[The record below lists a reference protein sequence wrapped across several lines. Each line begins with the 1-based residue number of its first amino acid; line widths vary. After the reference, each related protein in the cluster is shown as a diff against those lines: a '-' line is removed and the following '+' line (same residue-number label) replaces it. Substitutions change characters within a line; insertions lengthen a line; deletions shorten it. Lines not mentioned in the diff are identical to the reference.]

1 MNIIINPT
9 LLYTL
14 GGKHPFVITWHLIR
28 MFGWLPIVFVLIWG
42 LWKIWMNFINDEFV
56 DQIKFIVLA
65 IDVPKNNLQTPK
77 AVEQI
82 FAQLAGAHSTPNFLE
97 KYWDGYVQPW
107 FSLEII
113 SIGGYVQF
121 LIYTP
126 DVFRDLVEAAIYAQ
140 YHDAE
145 ITEIEDY
152 VDKVPQ
158 QYPSEEYDFWGTEL
172 ILVNKNCYPLRMYE
186 EFEHSISKEM
196 KDPMAALLE
205 MMSKLQNGEQAWI
218 QILINPINQDWT
230 AQSEQEVKM
239 LIKEAVPSSARLS
252 DKAMDGLLGG
262 LHSVADSIGKLIVP
276 ESGVDASEDKKN
288 EMYNIVMNLTEGDK
302 EIISGI
308 QRKAAKIGYQT
319 KIRQMY
325 IGKKE
330 VFSKQRGV
338 SGIFGAIKQFNTND
352 KNSLKPE
359 QKIIITKINYFFK
372 KWRTAIRQNRLM
384 KAYKLRSFGR
394 GTAKI
399 GILNIEE
406 LATLW
411 HFPMEQV
418 KSPLIRKTEVRKAE
432 PPFNLPA
439 SAEATDGHGLETDG
453 HGLRRVQESVAVE
466 EGLEEEEGEEGEEG
480 GTKNLP
486 PCQGGKH
493 GGFNKE
499 DEEAK
504 GAPPANL
511 PFE

>member
-1 MNIIINPT
+1 MNIVIDPT
-9 LLYTL
+9 ILYTL
-14 GGKHPFVITWHLIR
+14 GSKHPFIIALHLFR
-28 MFGWLPIVFVLIWG
+28 MFGWVPIVFVLIWG
-42 LWKIWMNFINDEFV
+42 LWKVWMNFIQDQFV
-56 DQIKFIVLA
+56 DQIKFVLLA

-126 DVFRDLVEAAIYAQ
+126 EVFRDLVEAAIYAQ

-152 VDKVPQ
+152 VDKLPQ
-158 QYPSEEYDFWGTEL
+158 KYPNEEYDFWGTEL
-172 ILVNKNCYPLRMYE
+172 ILVKPNCYPIRMYD

-205 MMSKLQNGEQAWI
+205 MMSKLQNGEQAWL

-230 AQSEQEVKM
+230 AKSDKEVRS
-239 LIKEAVPSSARLS
+239 LIKEVAPSS
-252 DKAMDGLLGG
+252 KALPTKAIDSLLGG
-262 LHSVADSIGKLIVP
+262 LHSVADSMGQIIVP
-276 ESGVDASEDKKN
+276 ESGVDGSEDKKKN

-308 QRKAAKIGYQT
+308 QKKAAKIGYET

-352 KNSLKPE
+352 KNSIKPE
-359 QKIIITKINYFFK
+359 QQRIITKVNYFFK
-372 KWRTAIRQNRLM
+372 KTRVAIRQTKLM
-384 KAYKLRSFGR
+384 AAYKLRSFGR

-418 KSPLIRKTEVRKAE
+418 KTPLIRKTEVRKAE
-432 PPFNLPA
+432 PPYNLPKHEKREIDEDD
-439 SAEATDGHGLETDG
+439 SKKNG
-453 HGLRRVQESVAVE
+453 
-466 EGLEEEEGEEGEEG
+466 EEEEV
-480 GTKNLP
+480 
-486 PCQGGKH
+486 
-493 GGFNKE
+493 
-499 DEEAK
+499 K